1 MPCPCRW
8 FCTNADVDKYPAL
21 AGYRGLQDPDVAD
34 YFNHTIYSP
43 EGPCEPTDEETCVD
57 DRNQTKKGLYYEQ
70 LNQIEYWH
78 LTRKFSM
85 HWKFDERQIAE
96 RLNKTV
102 PTLFYLWEPH
112 GLFSRYDL
120 SRIEMPKYSTELKFL
135 SGATEWPR
143 WVLEKVES
151 YILSSLAPDVHSLLS
166 KFTVTTEQ
174 QQSMM
179 AEVDDGSDV
188 FTTTCN
194 WLKSNDLA
202 HANTASWEKLWFG
215 LVACA
220 PGNVMVEDSCIEC
233 PPGSSSVGGRAS
245 ACTQC
250 SPGAFPRVRAAQGR
264 AATLLRPGFRPFCK
278 ASCVGVCRLL
288 PA

>member
-1 MPCPCRW
+1 
-8 FCTNADVDKYPAL
+8 
-21 AGYRGLQDPDVAD
+21 
-34 YFNHTIYSP
+34 
-43 EGPCEPTDEETCVD
+43 
-57 DRNQTKKGLYYEQ
+57 
-70 LNQIEYWH
+70 
-78 LTRKFSM
+78 
-85 HWKFDERQIAE
+85 
-96 RLNKTV
+96 
-102 PTLFYLWEPH
+102 
-112 GLFSRYDL
+112 
-120 SRIEMPKYSTELKFL
+120 MPKYSTELKFL

-166 KFTVTTEQ
+166 KFAITTEQ

-288 PA
+288 PT